1 MSTLTK
7 KGVVSKFGNLTDR
20 HVFSCILDNW
30 IGGNN
35 SQSASKIAGQIGI
48 DSADVMHSLR
58 RLHDSGTLQVHGEL
72 GGVFEVDDIV
82 LSIIVSQPCL
92 PEQPAEPVDRM
103 ALGYEQVHLGLDQY
117 RAFVEA
123 HLNGDG
129 TATGWYL
136 LTITVFSPE
145 LCEEEKELVTRKE
158 YELPQAAW
166 LAFDRLIAETAQG
179 LASIDGWVEHFD
191 RLGGGSSTP
200 IVGIAFEHMET
211 MEAALSQGHVD
222 GFGGRWDGDQDCL
235 YIWKGEDGD
244 SGYVKEDDGRI
255 LLIVAA
261 SGDDRFDSKAVL
273 PPAHFAEIATERT
286 PEASFH
292 SSDSD
297 LLGDVDGSE
306 DAA

>member
-30 IGGNN
+30 LGGN
-35 SQSASKIAGQIGI
+35 SGQSASKIAGQIGI

-82 LSIIVSQPCL
+82 LSIIVSQPSL

-103 ALGYEQVHLGLDQY
+103 ALGYEQVMLGLDHY
-117 RAFVEA
+117 RALVEA
-123 HLNGDG
+123 QLNGDG

-136 LTITVFSPE
+136 LTITVSSPE
-145 LCEEEKELVTRKE
+145 LCEEEMELVTRKE
-158 YELPQAAW
+158 YELPQQAW

-179 LASIDGWVEHFD
+179 LSTIGGWAEHFA
-191 RLGGGSSTP
+191 RLGDKSNTP
-200 IVGIAFEHMET
+200 VVGIAFEHMED
-211 MEAALSQGHVD
+211 MEKALSIGNIPC
-222 GFGGRWDGDQDCL
+222 FGGRWDGDRDSL
-235 YIWKGEDGD
+235 YIWKGEDDG
-244 SGYVKEDDGRI
+244 SGYVKEDDGDII
-255 LLIVAA
+255 LQVAA
-261 SGDDRFDSKAVL
+261 EDDQRFTPIQVHA
-273 PPAHFAEIATERT
+273 PAYFAEIATERT

-292 SSDSD
+292 SADSD
-297 LLGDVDGSE
+297 LIGDVDDSE